1 MSESEY
7 VVEMKGIVKEF
18 PGVKALDGVNLA
30 VKKGEVHS
38 LLGEN
43 GAGKS
48 TLMKVLLGIY
58 KQDEGEIFYKGQ
70 PVKIA
75 NPADALKIGI
85 SMIHQEIS
93 LVTDRT
99 IAENVWIG
107 REPTTKLGL
116 LDWKKLYQM
125 TEQLFNELDLAG
137 FNPKTL
143 VRRLSVAQQQMVE
156 IARAISYN
164 SDVIIMDEPTSALTE
179 AEVEILFRIINNL
192 KNRGISVIYISHKMD
207 EIFKISDSITVLRD
221 GQWVATEAAEK
232 LDSNKVISLMVGRE
246 LSQVFPKVEVAI
258 GEPILEVKNLTRK
271 GFFEDVSF
279 SVRRGEILGLSGLMG
294 AGRSEVMR
302 AIFGVD
308 KLDSGE
314 IYFGGK
320 RVHIHSTKDAI
331 KLGMGFV
338 TEDRK
343 ELGLILCRSI
353 RENATYASLDSLS
366 TGPFTNTNREV
377 SATKD
382 MINKLSI
389 KTPTYKKRVGAL
401 SGGNQQK
408 VVLANWLLSKPK
420 VLILDEPTRGID
432 VGAKYEIHKMMCEFA
447 GQGMAVIMISS
458 ELPEILG
465 MSDRIIVMHEGKQK
479 AEFMRGEA
487 TQEKILHSAVG
498 VSK

>member
-116 LDWKKLYQM
+116 LDWKKLYEK

>member
-156 IARAISYN
+156 IARALSYN

-179 AEVEILFRIINNL
+179 AEVEILFRIINDL
-192 KNRGISVIYISHKMD
+192 KKRGISIIYISHKMD
-207 EIFKISDSITVLRD
+207 EIFRISDSITVLRD
-221 GQWVATEAAEK
+221 GQWVATRPAKEM
-232 LDSNKVISLMVGRE
+232 DSAKVISLMVGRE

-258 GEPILEVKNLTRK
+258 GEPILEVKNLTRH
-271 GFFEDVSF
+271 GYFEDISF
-279 SVRRGEILGLSGLMG
+279 SVRKGEILGLSGLMG

-331 KLGMGFV
+331 NLGMGFV

-343 ELGLILCRSI
+343 ELGLILCRSV
-353 RENATYASLDSLS
+353 RENVTYASLDSLS
-366 TGPFTNTNREV
+366 TGPFTNMKHEIK
-377 SATKD
+377 ATKD
-382 MINKLSI
+382 MIHKLSI